1 MLNSSQVTRSA
12 LIAATVMSIGAG
24 PAIARPTDPPPR
36 SRPAVTTV
44 APNTRPWTQARV
56 DSMGVRPADVP
67 AATTTPA
74 PAVPV
79 TQPADGSAGLQWL
92 LFPLA
97 ALLLAFA
104 LIIGGARAIWGRT
117 DTFRA
122 RHV

>member
-1 MLNSSQVTRSA
+1 MLKSSQVTRSA
-12 LIAATVMSIGAG
+12 VIAATVMSIGAG
-24 PAIARPTDPPPR
+24 PAVARPTDTPPR
-36 SRPAVTTV
+36 AKATVTTV
-44 APNTRPWTQARV
+44 APNTRHWTQARV
-56 DSMGVRPADVP
+56 DSTGVRPAGVP
-67 AATTTPA
+67 AATTAPA

-104 LIIGGARAIWGRT
+104 LIIGGARAVWDRT